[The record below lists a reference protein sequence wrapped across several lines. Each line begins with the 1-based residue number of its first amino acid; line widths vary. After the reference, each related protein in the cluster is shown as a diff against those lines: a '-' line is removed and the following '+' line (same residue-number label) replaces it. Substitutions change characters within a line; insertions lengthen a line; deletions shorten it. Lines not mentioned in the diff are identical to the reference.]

1 MQLPKPTGNMKRV
14 FEKVKPDSRIIIG
27 YSASLLLLLIVY
39 IVTLY
44 SNKELKH
51 RTAMVE
57 HTYKTIFSLET
68 LLSTMKDAET
78 GVRGYALTHDT
89 DFLAPY
95 THSMPQADS
104 IHQELLMLTKDNPVQ
119 QLRLTELKA
128 VLNRRF
134 EIFAVGLDYYR
145 NNATDTS
152 YKLRE
157 AQLESKRVMD
167 KLRRIVAFM
176 QKEENHLL
184 AERDIALKSKFS
196 SINTITIVSLLLTLL
211 LVVIGFVTYTSE
223 NKARKV
229 ALQNIKEYQ
238 DQLGKRIDEL
248 NKANIQLLQ
257 MRSMEKFAATGRIAR
272 TIAHEVRNPLTNI
285 NLAAGQLK
293 TDVNPSDENLNYL
306 FDVIDRNSNRINKL
320 ISDLL
325 ISTKFSELNFSTSTL
340 SNLLDETLAMAKD
353 RIDLNRVKVEKDYA
367 AVANINIDFE
377 KMKIAFLNIII
388 NAIEAME
395 PGKGVIK
402 IATKNEGN
410 NCIITIADNGSGMD
424 EVSLSKLFEPYFTN
438 KPNGNGLGL
447 ANTQNII
454 FNHKGIINVSSDPGK
469 GTTFYITLEVA

>member
-1 MQLPKPTGNMKRV
+1 MKRV
-14 FEKVKPDSRIIIG
+14 FEKVRPDSRIIIG

-44 SNKELKH
+44 SNRELKH

-57 HTYKTIFSLET
+57 HTYKTIFDLET
-68 LLSTMKDAET
+68 LLSTVKDAET

-95 THSMPQADS
+95 INSRPEADS
-104 IHQELLMLTKDNPVQ
+104 IHKELLVLTKDNPVQ
-119 QLRLTELKA
+119 QQRLGELRA
-128 VLNRRF
+128 VIKKRF
-134 EIFAVGLDYYR
+134 EIFALGLNYYK
-145 NNATDTS
+145 NGATDTS
-152 YKLRE
+152 YKLRA

-167 KLRRIVAFM
+167 KLRRGIAFM

-211 LVVIGFVTYTSE
+211 LVLIGFVTYTGE
-223 NKARKV
+223 NKARKI

-248 NKANIQLLQ
+248 NKANTQLLQ

-293 TDVNPSDENLNYL
+293 NDILPADENINYL

-325 ISTKFSELNFSTSTL
+325 ISTKFSELNFSSTTA
-340 SNLLDETLAMAKD
+340 SKLLDETLYLAKD
-353 RIDLNRVKVEKDYA
+353 RIDLNKVKVEKDYKA
-367 AVANINIDFE
+367 HSSINIDFE

-395 PGKGVIK
+395 PESGILK
-402 IATKNEGN
+402 ISTKKEGS
-410 NCIITIADNGSGMD
+410 NCIITIADNGVGMD

-454 FNHKGIINVSSDPGK
+454 FNHKGIISVTSEVGK
-469 GTTFYITLEVA
+469 GTMFIITLEEA